1 MESWVK
7 YNFFKRKIVEYL
19 NFMHS
24 LDELMAEIPCT
35 QGVNI
40 RPKETFTHHR
50 NSVILYGRKRET
62 ETKCLRIVYADM
74 KKALARNS

>member
-1 MESWVK
+1 MGSRLK
-7 YNFFKRKIVEYL
+7 NNFFKRKNVENL

-24 LDELMAEIPCT
+24 LDDLATEILCT
-35 QGVNI
+35 QGANI

>member
-1 MESWVK
+1 MEFWLK
-7 YNFFKRKIVEYL
+7 YNFFNRKNVENL

-24 LDELMAEIPCT
+24 LAELMAEIPCT

-50 NSVILYGRKRET
+50 NSVILYGRKEET
-62 ETKCLRIVYADM
+62 QTKCLRIVYADM

>member
-1 MESWVK
+1 MESWLK
-7 YNFFKRKIVEYL
+7 YNFFKRKNVENL

-24 LDELMAEIPCT
+24 LAKLMAEIPCT

-50 NSVILYGRKRET
+50 TSVILHDGKEET
-62 ETKCLRIVYADM
+62 ETKCLRIVYAELPPTDYN
-74 KKALARNS
+74 L

>member
-1 MESWVK
+1 MESWLK
-7 YNFFKRKIVEYL
+7 YNYFKRKNVEYL

-24 LDELMAEIPCT
+24 LAELMTEKPCT

-50 NSVILYGRKRET
+50 NSMILHDGKE
-62 ETKCLRIVYADM
+62 EAQTKCLRIVYADM